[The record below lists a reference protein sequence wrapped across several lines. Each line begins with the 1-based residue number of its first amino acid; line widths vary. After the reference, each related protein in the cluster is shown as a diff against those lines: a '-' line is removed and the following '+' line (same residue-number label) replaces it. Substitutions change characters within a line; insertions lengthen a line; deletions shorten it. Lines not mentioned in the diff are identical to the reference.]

1 MKNLEMNTRG
11 SNPWR
16 LSPRQIEVMDTVCT
30 VGCYKSTARRLDIEP
45 KTVEM
50 IMNAITNKMGMDNRV
65 QRLIAW
71 DRWRQ
76 SQKTENQL
84 EQA

>member
-1 MKNLEMNTRG
+1 MKTHT
-11 SNPWR
+11 NPWR
-16 LSPRQIEVMDTVCT
+16 LSPRQVEVMDTVCK
-30 VGCYKSTARRLDIEP
+30 VGCYKSTARSLDIET

-65 QRLIAW
+65 QRILAW

-76 SQKTENQL
+76 KQQEKLQ
-84 EQA
+84 